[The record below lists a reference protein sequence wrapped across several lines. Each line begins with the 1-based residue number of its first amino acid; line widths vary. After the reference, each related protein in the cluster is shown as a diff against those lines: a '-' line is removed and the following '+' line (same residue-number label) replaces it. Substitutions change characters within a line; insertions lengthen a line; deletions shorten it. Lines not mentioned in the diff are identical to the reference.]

1 MNSKL
6 TADTHRWSIFLTSA
20 TSPPPK
26 AGEAEDMDYVP
37 GGADDLTYMLKK
49 VTFRLHE
56 TYPNPSRGE
65 LR

>member
-1 MNSKL
+1 M
-6 TADTHRWSIFLTSA
+6 TSA